1 MKTLKRVVGY
11 TLIVGSSI
19 VALALL
25 TGHGY
30 LYKGIKVW
38 LRGWSSNIDD
48 LKYAY
53 DTRVLTSDPILVA

>member
-30 LYKGIKVW
+30 LYKGIKEVW
-38 LRGWSSNIDD
+38 LRSWSSGNIDD
-48 LKYAY
+48 GKVRLK
-53 DTRVLTSDPILVA
+53 TQEC